1 MAQLEGFKQLQAD
14 VKAEFDKLDG
24 QIKDYDSLLK
34 EQPLDK
40 VCSFI
45 ERNAAL
51 YLKIS
56 DARKKISSLD
66 SAIDVLKINIG
77 EVDLNQ
83 AITEFLEQKQNLL
96 QEFTDLNTKGQMLE
110 SNCNQYEEYASDKEE
125 KEIIGTTQLQ
135 IGSFLKTVSV
145 K

>member
-1 MAQLEGFKQLQAD
+1 M
-14 VKAEFDKLDG
+14 KAEFDKLDG

-56 DARKKISSLD
+56 DARKKISTLD

-83 AITEFLEQKQNLL
+83 AITEFLEQKQSLL

-110 SNCNQYEEYASDKEE
+110 
-125 KEIIGTTQLQ
+125 
-135 IGSFLKTVSV
+135 
-145 K
+145 